1 MWIIRIKRALRDSF
15 AAWEDFDE
23 KCSRLRGKG
32 KDVEYGIS
40 NRFGMEYG
48 ASLLAFPSAYF
59 LSLVGVQVALID
71 DVLSTF
77 LSGLSIHKDKDPSR
91 HESSANLRQQSLMR
105 ELSAKRGWCNCRRL
119 LRSPRQST

>member
-1 MWIIRIKRALRDSF
+1 MWRALRDSF
-15 AAWEDFDE
+15 AAWGERKSDFDE
-23 KCSRLRGKG
+23 KCSRLRGKS

-40 NRFGMEYG
+40 NRFEMEYG

-77 LSGLSIHKDKDPSR
+77 LSGLSIHKDKRPV
-91 HESSANLRQQSLMR
+91 A
-105 ELSAKRGWCNCRRL
+105 A
-119 LRSPRQST
+119 